1 MFNKPFDKYY
11 FFVMVR
17 KMLLVL
23 TGGLFSITAVFV
35 FGNLFCHL
43 IEQKVKD
50 IDCTTLKKYCD
61 KNGLSRNYA
70 IVVDFSNPSGKH
82 RFFVCD
88 LKNPTI
94 LASSLCAHGAGK
106 GSSKKEPVFSNEM
119 GSNCSSLGHY
129 KITGK
134 HRMSSSG
141 LPSFKLVGLDKTN
154 SNAER
159 RGILIHSAKLISM
172 FRWGIYPFYLPM
184 DKRISSGCFAVDID
198 MMDVIEQL
206 VNKEQ
211 KPILLY
217 AYKSSPHTGGE

>member
-1 MFNKPFDKYY
+1 M
-11 FFVMVR
+11 R
-17 KMLLVL
+17 KILLVL
-23 TGGLFSITAVFV
+23 MGRLFSIIAVFV
-35 FGNLFCHL
+35 FGNLLCHL

-61 KNGLSRNYA
+61 KKGLSQNYA
-70 IVVDFSNPSGKH
+70 IVVDFSNPSGRH

-88 LKNPTI
+88 LKKQTI
-94 LASSLCAHGAGK
+94 IASSLCAHGAGK

-119 GSNCSSLGHY
+119 GSNCSSLGYY
-129 KITGK
+129 KIIGK
-134 HRMSSSG
+134 HRMSTSG
-141 LPSFKLVGLDKTN
+141 LPSFKLIGLDKSN

-198 MMDVIEQL
+198 MMDVIEKL
-206 VNKEQ
+206 MKEEK

-217 AYKSSPHTGGE
+217 ATFLSD

>member
-1 MFNKPFDKYY
+1 MRRLYKYVGLGIGIILL
-11 FFVMVR
+11 FFSVNPIINFIER
-17 KMLLVL
+17 KAKAINYKQLKHY
-23 TGGLFSITAVFV
+23 
-35 FGNLFCHL
+35 CHK
-43 IEQKVKD
+43 QR
-50 IDCTTLKKYCD
+50 
-61 KNGLSRNYA
+61 LSENYA
-70 IVVDFSNPSGKH
+70 VVVDFSNPSGKH

-198 MMDVIEQL
+198 MMDMIEQL

-217 AYKSSPHTGGE
+217 AFSFQ